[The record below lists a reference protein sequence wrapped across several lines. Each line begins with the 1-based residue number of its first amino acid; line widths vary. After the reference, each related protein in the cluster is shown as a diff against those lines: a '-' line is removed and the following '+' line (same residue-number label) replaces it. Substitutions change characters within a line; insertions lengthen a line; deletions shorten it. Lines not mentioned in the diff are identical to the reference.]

1 MRNKIPIRMIDWYK
15 REISPNLSPR
25 CRYIPTC
32 SEYARECYEKF
43 GFAKASYLTA
53 KRLMKCNPLF
63 KGGYDPVP
71 LTKEEREALKE
82 NDENEKIAEENKN
95 IPED

>member
-1 MRNKIPIRMIDWYK
+1 MKNKLPIKMIDWYK

-32 SEYARECYEKF
+32 SEYARCCYEKF
-43 GFAKASYLTA
+43 SFAKASYLTT
-53 KRLMKCNPLF
+53 KRLLKCNPLF

-71 LTKEEREALKE
+71 LTKEEKERLKE
-82 NDENEKIAEENKN
+82 ENQKNEEEKLSEEESK
-95 IPED
+95 